1 LSLALSVT
9 TRDVHVDKS
18 SVNKGIFMSSKRK
31 RGTLSI
37 TESILQALK
46 DGPELKTHI
55 AYESRIDSRTTEKYL
70 RFLTSL
76 HLIKE
81 TNSGKFTITKKG
93 LELLKEYAKLKK
105 YDAVVTSD

>member
-18 SVNKGIFMSSKRK
+18 SFNKGISMSSKRK

-55 AYESRIDSRTTEKYL
+55 AYASRIDSRTTEKYL

-81 TNSGKFTITKKG
+81 TSGKFTITKRG
-93 LELLKEYAKLKK
+93 LELLKEYSKLKK
-105 YDAVVTSD
+105 YDAVIS

>member
-18 SVNKGIFMSSKRK
+18 SLNKEIFMSSKRK

-55 AYESRIDSRTTEKYL
+55 AYASRIDSRTTEKYL

-81 TNSGKFTITKKG
+81 TSGKFTITKKG

-105 YDAVVTSD
+105 YDAVIS

>member
-1 LSLALSVT
+1 MSLALSVT

-18 SVNKGIFMSSKRK
+18 SFNKGISMSSKRK

-55 AYESRIDSRTTEKYL
+55 AYASRIDSRTTEKYL

-81 TNSGKFTITKKG
+81 TSGKFAITKRG
-93 LELLKEYAKLKK
+93 LELLKEYSKLKK
-105 YDAVVTSD
+105 YDAVIS

>member
-1 LSLALSVT
+1 MSVT
-9 TRDVHVDKS
+9 TWDVHADKS
-18 SVNKGIFMSSKRK
+18 ISGASISMSSRRK

-55 AYESRIDSRTTEKYL
+55 AYASRIDSRTTEKYL

-81 TNSGKFTITKKG
+81 TSGKFTITKRG
-93 LELLKEYAKLKK
+93 LELLKEYSKLKK
-105 YDAVVTSD
+105 YDAVIS

>member
-1 LSLALSVT
+1 MRLALSVT

-18 SVNKGIFMSSKRK
+18 SFNKGISMSSKRK

-55 AYESRIDSRTTEKYL
+55 AYASRIDSRTTEKYL

-81 TNSGKFTITKKG
+81 TSGKFTITKRG
-93 LELLKEYAKLKK
+93 LELLKEYSKLKK
-105 YDAVVTSD
+105 YDAVIS

>member
-1 LSLALSVT
+1 MRLALSVT

-18 SVNKGIFMSSKRK
+18 SLNKEISMSLKRK

-46 DGPELKTHI
+46 DGSELKTHI
-55 AYESRIDSRTTEKYL
+55 AYASRIDSRTTEKYL

-81 TNSGKFTITKKG
+81 TSGKFTITKKG
-93 LELLKEYAKLKK
+93 LELLKEYSKLKK
-105 YDAVVTSD
+105 YDAVIS

>member
-1 LSLALSVT
+1 LRLALSVT

-18 SVNKGIFMSSKRK
+18 SLNKEISMSSKRK

-55 AYESRIDSRTTEKYL
+55 AYASRIDSRTTEKYL

-81 TNSGKFTITKKG
+81 TSGKFTITKKG
-93 LELLKEYAKLKK
+93 LELLKEYSKLKK
-105 YDAVVTSD
+105 YDTVIS

>member
-1 LSLALSVT
+1 
-9 TRDVHVDKS
+9 
-18 SVNKGIFMSSKRK
+18 MSSKRR

-46 DGPELKTHI
+46 QGPELKTHI
-55 AYESRIDSRTTEKYL
+55 AYESRMDSRTTEKYL

-76 HLIKE
+76 HLMKQ
-81 TNSGKFTITKKG
+81 TSSGRYAITKKG

-105 YDAVVTSD
+105 YDSVVGSAD

>member
-1 LSLALSVT
+1 LTLALSVT

-18 SVNKGIFMSSKRK
+18 SFNKGRSMSSKRK

-46 DGPELKTHI
+46 DGPELKTHL
-55 AYESRIDSRTTEKYL
+55 AYESRMDSRTTEKYL

-81 TNSGKFTITKKG
+81 TPSGKFMSTKKG

-105 YDAVVTSD
+105 YDAVISSD

>member
-1 LSLALSVT
+1 MSLALSVT

-18 SVNKGIFMSSKRK
+18 TFNKGIFMSSKRK

-37 TESILQALK
+37 TESILLALK

-55 AYESRIDSRTTEKYL
+55 AYESRMDSRTTEKYL

-76 HLIKE
+76 HLIKG

-93 LELLKEYAKLKK
+93 LELLKGYAKLKK
-105 YDAVVTSD
+105 YDTVVTSD

>member
-1 LSLALSVT
+1 
-9 TRDVHVDKS
+9 VDKS
-18 SVNKGIFMSSKRK
+18 SFNKGISMSSKRK

-55 AYESRIDSRTTEKYL
+55 AYASRIDSRTTEKYL

-81 TNSGKFTITKKG
+81 TSGKFTITKRG
-93 LELLKEYAKLKK
+93 LELLKEYSKLKK
-105 YDAVVTSD
+105 YDAVIS

>member
-1 LSLALSVT
+1 M
-9 TRDVHVDKS
+9 DKS
-18 SVNKGIFMSSKRK
+18 SVNKGILMSSKRK

-55 AYESRIDSRTTEKYL
+55 AYESRMDSRTTEKYL

-76 HLIKE
+76 RLIKE